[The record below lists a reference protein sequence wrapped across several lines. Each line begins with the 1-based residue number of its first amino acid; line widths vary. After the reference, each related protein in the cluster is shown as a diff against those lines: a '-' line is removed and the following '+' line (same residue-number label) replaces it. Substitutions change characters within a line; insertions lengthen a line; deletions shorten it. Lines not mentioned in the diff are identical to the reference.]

1 MKRLLLLSSLL
12 LSGSVLANDYQ
23 PLFDSCLTL
32 KNDSQSQAA
41 QPCRY
46 FIKGFMAAS
55 YLTGVPLESSL
66 SKDNSDFFN
75 RAYESRLGT
84 TSAEKRQEACEV
96 PKNQEL
102 IISEV
107 SKNIPESFESLG
119 ELKLIIINALKNN
132 QSCRPDKK

>member
-102 IISEV
+102 IV
-107 SKNIPESFESLG
+107 SAVAKNIPESFESLG
-119 ELKLIIINALKNN
+119 ELKLLIINALKNN

>member
-23 PLFDSCLTL
+23 PLFNSCLTL

-102 IISEV
+102 IV
-107 SKNIPESFESLG
+107 SAVAKNIPEKFETLS
-119 ELKLIIINALKNN
+119 ELKLLIINALKNN